1 MARSSR
7 HKEVLTDLA
16 QARITALLSSLCLV
30 ALVGCGGGED
40 DGITIPLPSPPLFS
54 PTYFAW
60 MNAEIQ
66 SAWADG
72 FFGQG
77 SRVMVVD
84 DFQGSYT
91 LLGNLGLGRESKR
104 HGEWVAQNVELMSP
118 GAELATQDF
127 SSSAAITLGA
137 GKLNIINLSYGVP
150 DTLGPNVPIN
160 WSPRET
166 SIIAHAN
173 GAAVVVKSAG
183 NNAVAIGD
191 AYQNKYD
198 YLSRDLIGKPTAI
211 FAGAL
216 DRHGTVA
223 NPASLAS
230 YSNFAGT
237 DPRVQEQFLVV
248 GVTGGTLASGGT
260 NLQGTSFAAPQLSA
274 YAAIL
279 GSKFPRASALQV
291 IDQLLDTARTDTIR
305 GYDMQLHGQ
314 GEASLSRALAPQSI
328 N

>member
-1 MARSSR
+1 MTRSSR
-7 HKEVLTDLA
+7 HKKVLTDLA

-84 DFQGSYT
+84 DFQGSDT

-279 GSKFPRASALQV
+279 GSKFPGASALQV
-291 IDQLLDTARTDTIR
+291 TDQLLDTARTDTIR
-305 GYDMQLHGQ
+305 GYDVQLHGQ